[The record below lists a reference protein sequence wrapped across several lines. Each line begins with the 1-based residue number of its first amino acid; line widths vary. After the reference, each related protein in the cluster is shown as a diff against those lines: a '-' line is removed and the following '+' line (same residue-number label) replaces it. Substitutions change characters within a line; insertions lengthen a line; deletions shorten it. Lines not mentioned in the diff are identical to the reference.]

1 VRLLSLVVK
10 KTEQML
16 KIKLR
21 PLVVLYLA
29 KNIEFSHNKVM
40 HGDMR
45 KCKRY
50 FVIRTITA
58 SNPVRLLLMM
68 GRGDEKAKRTGEQS
82 HHFTMREVNRIK

>member
-1 VRLLSLVVK
+1 MRLLSLVVK
-10 KTEQML
+10 KTEQMQ

-50 FVIRTITA
+50 FVIRTIQYCLEPSPA
-58 SNPVRLLLMM
+58 SSHDGEG
-68 GRGDEKAKRTGEQS
+68 GRESEKNWGAKPP
-82 HHFTMREVNRIK
+82 FYDA